1 MKIGKTPNIS
11 MGAGKHKQ
19 RQTQKIKKKIL
30 MHTLYTNKKEILK
43 NVIRIN

>member
-19 RQTQKIKKKIL
+19 RQTQKIKKNFNAY
-30 MHTLYTNKKEILK
+30 TLYQ
-43 NVIRIN
+43 